1 MPWQALP
8 VPEFQPLIPTRFLVA
23 GDGFS
28 PEALR
33 TAADEGQRANL
44 SRVLGR
50 PVTVAALAAPA
61 TVTTW
66 TEHRARLGRGG
77 VNGVLDFT
85 YTSGAAGRPCSPC
98 WRSPSPSSRT
108 RRAAA
113 ARSRLRTMGLSPRQG
128 RRLLVYELVPLVA
141 GAFVTGGLVGVLL
154 PRLLGPALGLG
165 GFSTG
170 VTGEIRVH
178 PWLPVA
184 AVLLL
189 ATALAVG
196 TVVES
201 AANRRLRLG
210 ELLRL

>member
-1 MPWQALP
+1 MLAL
-8 VPEFQPLIPTRFLVA
+8 LAI
-23 GDGFS
+23 
-28 PEALR
+28 AL
-33 TAADEGQRANL
+33 TVLAD
-44 SRVLGR
+44 
-50 PVTVAALAAPA
+50 AP
-61 TVTTW
+61 
-66 TEHRARLGRGG
+66 GRG
-77 VNGVLDFT
+77 
-85 YTSGAAGRPCSPC
+85 
-98 WRSPSPSSRT
+98 RT
-108 RRAAA
+108 L
-113 ARSRLRTMGLSPRQG
+113 SRLRTMRLSPRQD